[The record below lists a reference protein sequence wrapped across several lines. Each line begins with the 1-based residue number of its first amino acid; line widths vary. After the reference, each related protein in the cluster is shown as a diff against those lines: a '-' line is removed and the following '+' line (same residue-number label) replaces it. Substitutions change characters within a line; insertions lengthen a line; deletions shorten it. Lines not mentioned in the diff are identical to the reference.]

1 MGAGHRFRVEELRES
16 GGSSVAVNHRHGF
29 IDAHVGTRE
38 YVASHSYM
46 YENPGLLGHVES
58 AVSPE
63 TMIAYINNL
72 RVDPAARRA
81 GLGSALMRR
90 MLRELRERGA
100 VHVYGHMAEWRG
112 KPKERLA
119 RWLERFG
126 FEVVDCCREDELP
139 VVALTLHP
147 DA

>member
-1 MGAGHRFRVEELRES
+1 MFLSGGLRFRIEELKEY

-29 IDAHVGTRE
+29 IDAHVGAPE
-38 YVASHSYM
+38 YVSSHSYM

-58 AVSPE
+58 AVGPD
-63 TMIAYINNL
+63 TVIAYINNL
-72 RVDPAARRA
+72 HVDPAARRA

-90 MLRELRERGA
+90 MLRELRDRGA
-100 VHVYGHMAEWRG
+100 VHAYGHMAEWRG
-112 KPKERLA
+112 KPKERLQ

-139 VVALTLHP
+139 VVALTL
-147 DA
+147 